1 MEPSTQK
8 EAIGSGANIEDADLV
23 SAKTSVS
30 SAAQTGRPSPMANG
44 MRPASRL
51 PRVVILLVV
60 LMVLG
65 SVAIA
70 VLLSRYFDLNS
81 G

>member
-1 MEPSTQK
+1 
-8 EAIGSGANIEDADLV
+8 
-23 SAKTSVS
+23 
-30 SAAQTGRPSPMANG
+30 MANG

>member
-1 MEPSTQK
+1 MDTPTQK
-8 EAIGSGANIEDADLV
+8 EA
-23 SAKTSVS
+23 K
-30 SAAQTGRPSPMANG
+30 TGRPAPVADG
-44 MRPASRL
+44 TRPASRL